1 MNNLMDGKGSTIL
14 AYHNNTKRDLH
25 DTTRLVRIQNF
36 SLRNKTSCLGG
47 VQIKG
52 SNFAASMLSYTSCT
66 MRACST
72 SFLNQVQAH

>member
-14 AYHNNTKRDLH
+14 AYHNNTKRDLR
-25 DTTRLVRIQNF
+25 DITCLVRIQ

-72 SFLNQVQAH
+72 SFLSQAQAH